1 MYIPAAFRE
10 NDGEKLLAVIERYPL
25 ATLVTA
31 GAAGII
37 ASHLPM
43 IYTPSADGAGVLRGH
58 LARANP
64 QWQGS
69 ATHEALA
76 IFTGPNHYISP
87 SWYPSKQ
94 EHGRVVPTWNY
105 AAVHAYG
112 TLHVIEDHAWML
124 ANVTALTE
132 RHEQLQG
139 GGWKVQDAPPEYI
152 EAMLRAIVGVELRIL
167 RWEGKVKA
175 SQNRPAADR
184 EGVVEGLGKF
194 SSDAAREMAKMVE
207 AELEARFGAERIRP
221 VVAALGAT

>member
-10 NDGEKLLAVIERYPL
+10 NDREKLLAVIERYPL

-31 GAAGII
+31 GAAGIL

-43 IYTPSADGAGVLRGH
+43 IYTPSADGAGALRGH
-58 LARANP
+58 LAKANP

-69 ATHEALA
+69 ATHDALA
-76 IFTGPNHYISP
+76 IFTGPDHYISP

-105 AAVHAYG
+105 AAVHVYG
-112 TLHVIEDHAWML
+112 TLHVIEDRAWML

-132 RHEQLQG
+132 RHEQQQG
-139 GGWKVQDAPPEYI
+139 TGWKVEDAPADYI
-152 EAMLRAIVGVELRIL
+152 EGLLRAIVGVELRIS

-184 EGVVEGLGKF
+184 EGLVEGLGKF
-194 SSDAAREMAKMVE
+194 STDAAREMAGLVE
-207 AELEARFGAERIRP
+207 AESD
-221 VVAALGAT
+221 